1 MSDYVLAA
9 DRLPP
14 PKAITT
20 APTSQPERR
29 PNDNC
34 CRVIPTG
41 WTRTARAYNRAALI
55 AMCICESVPL
65 SVYSLLKDRSNGRD
79 HPARGKPPWRY
90 RRPSIGSLRVR

>member
-14 PKAITT
+14 PKAITI

-34 CRVIPTG
+34 CRAIPTG
-41 WTRTARAYNRAALI
+41 WTR
-55 AMCICESVPL
+55 
-65 SVYSLLKDRSNGRD
+65 NGD
-79 HPARGKPPWRY
+79 GADGEGLP
-90 RRPSIGSLRVR
+90 